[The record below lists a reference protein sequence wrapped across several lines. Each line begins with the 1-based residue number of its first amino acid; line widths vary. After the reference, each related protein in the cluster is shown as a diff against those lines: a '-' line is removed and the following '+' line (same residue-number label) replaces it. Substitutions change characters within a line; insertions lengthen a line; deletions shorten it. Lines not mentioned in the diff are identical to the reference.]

1 MKVLVMGNLNDFP
14 EKMDKYNSNENLTD
28 KVPYRDLTKVEVE
41 KFLEIY
47 NKDNLSFDDLYNK
60 YGKDYND
67 NAWVKIDGVWKDT
80 YLFNPDKKFAGYK
93 IISINKHKNESP
105 LLVDAIITNTGDWVQ
120 LDYLS
125 GISITDLINK
135 VETLVNTKDAQF
147 VLCDCI
153 GCGL

>member
-1 MKVLVMGNLNDFP
+1 MKVLVMGNLNDFH

-28 KVPYRDLTKVEVE
+28 KVSYRSLTKEEVE
-41 KFLEIY
+41 KFLGIY

-60 YGKDYND
+60 YGKDYNN

-80 YLFNPDKKFAGYK
+80 YLSNPDKKFAGYK
-93 IISINKHKNESP
+93 IISINKHKNENP

-135 VETLVNTKDAQF
+135 VETLVNTNNAQF

>member
-14 EKMDKYNSNENLTD
+14 EKMDKFNSNENLTD
-28 KVPYRDLTKVEVE
+28 KVSYRSLTKEEVE
-41 KFLEIY
+41 KFLGIY

-60 YGKDYND
+60 YGKDYNN

-80 YLFNPDKKFAGYK
+80 YLSNPDKKFAGYK
-93 IISINKHKNESP
+93 IISINKHKNENP

-135 VETLVNTKDAQF
+135 VETLVNTNNAQF

>member
-14 EKMDKYNSNENLTD
+14 EKMNKFNSNENLTD
-28 KVPYRDLTKVEVE
+28 KVPYRNLTKVEVE

-60 YGKDYND
+60 YCENYND

-80 YLFNPDKKFAGYK
+80 YLSNPDKKFAGYK
-93 IISINKHKNESP
+93 IISTNKHKNECP
-105 LLVDAIITNTGDWVQ
+105 LLVDAIITNTGDWIQ

-125 GISITDLINK
+125 EISITDWINK
-135 VETLVNTKDAQF
+135 VENLVNAKDAQF

>member
-80 YLFNPDKKFAGYK
+80 YLSNPDKKFAGYK

-125 GISITDLINK
+125 GISITDWINK